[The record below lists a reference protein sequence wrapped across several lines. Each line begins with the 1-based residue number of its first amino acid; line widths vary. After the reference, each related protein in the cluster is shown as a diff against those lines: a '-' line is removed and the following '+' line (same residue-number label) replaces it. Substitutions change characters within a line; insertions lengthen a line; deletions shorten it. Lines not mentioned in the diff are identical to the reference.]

1 MASDLSWKNH
11 NFIFTPKTTSAS
23 MLTCR
28 RRAADM
34 PQTLTQTTL
43 LTLKPQEARKGVFSG
58 RIGITHCP
66 SNKGCNCAFIS
77 LYSILILFIDRDLFY
92 ECSR

>member
-1 MASDLSWKNH
+1 MASDLSWKIN
-11 NFIFTPKTTSAS
+11 NFIFTPKITSAS

-34 PQTLTQTTL
+34 PQTLTQTEL

-58 RIGITHCP
+58 RNGITTVLPKRAVIGPLFC
-66 SNKGCNCAFIS
+66 FIR
-77 LYSILILFIDRDLFY
+77 Y
-92 ECSR
+92 

>member
-1 MASDLSWKNH
+1 MGSTLSWKIN
-11 NFIFTPKTTSAS
+11 NFIFTARITSAS

-43 LTLKPQEARKGVFSG
+43 LTLKPQEARKGVFS
-58 RIGITHCP
+58 RRNGITIVLP
-66 SNKGCNCAFIS
+66 KWAVIVP
-77 LYSILILFIDRDLFY
+77 LFCFVRD
-92 ECSR
+92 

>member
-1 MASDLSWKNH
+1 MASDLSWKNN

-34 PQTLTQTTL
+34 PQTLTQTEL

-58 RIGITHCP
+58 RNGITTVLP
-66 SNKGCNCAFIS
+66 TKALIVPLFRFIQ
-77 LYSILILFIDRDLFY
+77 D
-92 ECSR
+92 

>member
-1 MASDLSWKNH
+1 MTTDLSWKIN
-11 NFIFTPKTTSAS
+11 NFIFTPRITSAS

-34 PQTLTQTTL
+34 PQTLTQTEL

-58 RIGITHCP
+58 RNGITAVLP
-66 SNKGCNCAFIS
+66 TKAVNVPFFALFEIDFFIN
-77 LYSILILFIDRDLFY
+77 RDFFY

>member
-1 MASDLSWKNH
+1 MASDLSWKIN
-11 NFIFTPKTTSAS
+11 NFIFTPRITSAS

-34 PQTLTQTTL
+34 PQTLTQTEL

-58 RIGITHCP
+58 RNGITTVLPTKAVLC
-66 SNKGCNCAFIS
+66 
-77 LYSILILFIDRDLFY
+77 LYFALFKINFY
-92 ECSR
+92 R

>member
-1 MASDLSWKNH
+1 MASDLSWKIN
-11 NFIFTPKTTSAS
+11 NFIFTPRITSAS

-34 PQTLTQTTL
+34 PQTLTQTEL

-58 RIGITHCP
+58 RNGITTVLP
-66 SNKGCNCAFIS
+66 TKAVIAPLFRFIR
-77 LYSILILFIDRDLFY
+77 YCFFY
-92 ECSR
+92 Q

>member
-1 MASDLSWKNH
+1 MASDLSWKIN
-11 NFIFTPKTTSAS
+11 NFIFTPRITSAS

-34 PQTLTQTTL
+34 PQTLTQTEL

-58 RIGITHCP
+58 RNGITTVLP
-66 SNKGCNCAFIS
+66 KQAVIVA
-77 LYSILILFIDRDLFY
+77 LFRFFDINFY
-92 ECSR
+92 

>member
-1 MASDLSWKNH
+1 MVSNLSWKIN
-11 NFIFTPKTTSAS
+11 NFIFTPRITSAS

-34 PQTLTQTTL
+34 PQTLTQTEL

-58 RIGITHCP
+58 RNGITTVLP
-66 SNKGCNCAFIS
+66 KQAVIVA
-77 LYSILILFIDRDLFY
+77 LFRFFDINFY
-92 ECSR
+92 

>member
-1 MASDLSWKNH
+1 MASNRSWKIN

-34 PQTLTQTTL
+34 PQTLTQTLPQTL
-43 LTLKPQEARKGVFSG
+43 IEQDGS
-58 RIGITHCP
+58 
-66 SNKGCNCAFIS
+66 
-77 LYSILILFIDRDLFY
+77 
-92 ECSR
+92 

>member
-1 MASDLSWKNH
+1 MASDLSWKTN

-34 PQTLTQTTL
+34 PQTLTQTEL
-43 LTLKPQEARKGVFSG
+43 LTLKSQEARKRVFTG
-58 RIGITHCP
+58 RNGITTVLP
-66 SNKGCNCAFIS
+66 TKVVIVPLFRFIR
-77 LYSILILFIDRDLFY
+77 Y
-92 ECSR
+92 